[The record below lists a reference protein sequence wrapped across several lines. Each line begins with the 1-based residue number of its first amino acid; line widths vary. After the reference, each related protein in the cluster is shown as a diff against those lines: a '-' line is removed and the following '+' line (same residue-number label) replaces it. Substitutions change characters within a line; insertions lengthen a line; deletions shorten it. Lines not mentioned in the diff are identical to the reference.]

1 MSEAKRSGALAGLAP
16 LEHPGV
22 TVTPVEHG
30 GLLNLRGRGG
40 EAGFRDAVA
49 EVLGAVP
56 PAEPNTTGRGRG
68 VTLFWL
74 GPDEWLAVADPGEAL
89 TREAL
94 AARLE
99 GVHAAVTEV
108 GDGHTWMELTG
119 HQARDLLARGCP
131 LDLHPEAFP
140 AGRCAQTRLAQ
151 ASVLLHAVEADRL
164 RVQVRRSMAC
174 YLWTWL
180 AASAERLEATEARI
194 EASAE
199 WQVRS
204 AP

>member
-1 MSEAKRSGALAGLAP
+1 MPEAKRSGALAGLAP
-16 LEHPGV
+16 LEHLGV
-22 TVTPVEHG
+22 TVTPVAHG

-49 EVLGAVP
+49 GVLGAAP
-56 PAEPNTTGRGRG
+56 PVEPGTTARGRG

-151 ASVLLHAVEADRL
+151 ASVLLHAVETDRL
-164 RVQVRRSMAC
+164 RVQVRRSMAR
-174 YLWTWL
+174 YLWSWL
-180 AASAERLEATEARI
+180 AASVERLEVAAAQPAAR
-194 EASAE
+194 AE
-199 WQVRS
+199 QRTGSVG
-204 AP
+204 